1 MKDLSNFLESNIS
14 DELLAAYID
23 GNATENEILLIEKS
37 LKNDSLLSETIDI
50 VHDGQYFKESL
61 EWDNDKI
68 NHVGDLNILSDL
80 LEYGSE
86 KTDEYESH
94 IINDIKLEQMKY
106 NFSLFNREEANN
118 GSPELSNGA
127 KAAKQIFGEEGN
139 GKSNPLLEIYQGY
152 DSTCAIRSQQIILR
166 DYGIDLSQEDLMVFA
181 EQNGWF
187 SEENGTP
194 IGYVGFI
201 LQSQGVTVHQKEDS
215 TIYDLINELA
225 QGHRIIVGVDSG
237 ELWADRNGNIW
248 EQTKEFFEDLWYG
261 QKGADHALIVAG
273 IEVNPKDPSDVTVIL
288 TDPGTG
294 DLRIEYTLDQ
304 FMDAWEDSNCF
315 MVATDF
321 PAPYQYDE
329 TRGVM
334 VPSNFVCQ
342 EFIDNNTYPLS
353 PDALY
358 IPEGYT
364 VASAYYDEGH
374 LDIVGHDEEGNVI
387 SYKEYDGKYKQ
398 ALGSAGAFGQEH
410 FNKDEFVKAM
420 KGLFGFKDDDTVHDG
435 QIKRFSDDDTHTHQH
450 DDQHGSHHF
459 EEYNDDDDGIEDTLD
474 NE

>member
-1 MKDLSNFLESNIS
+1 MIDFLKFNDDIS
-14 DELLAAYID
+14 DEMLAAYID
-23 GNATENEILLIEKS
+23 GNSTENETLLIEKS
-37 LKNDSLLSETIDI
+37 LKEDSLLSEIVDI
-50 VHDGQYFKESL
+50 AHDSQFIKDSIG
-61 EWDNDKI
+61 WDDSKFEQLDEITVLPEFPDN
-68 NHVGDLNILSDL
+68 N
-80 LEYGSE
+80 SE
-86 KTDEYESH
+86 ETEDI
-94 IINDIKLEQMKY
+94 IINNIKLEHMKY

-118 GSPELSNGA
+118 GGPELSSGA

-139 GKSNPLLEIYQGY
+139 GKPDPLLEIYQGY
-152 DSTCAIRSQQIILR
+152 DSTCAVRSQQIILR
-166 DYGIDLSQEDLMVFA
+166 DYGIDLSQEDLMAFA

-187 SEENGTP
+187 SKEDGTP
-194 IGYVGFI
+194 MGYVGFI
-201 LQSQGVTVHQKEDS
+201 LQSQGVTVHQKEGS

-248 EQTKEFFEDLWYG
+248 EQTKEFFDDLWNG

-273 IEVNPKDPSDVTVIL
+273 VEVNPKDPSDVTVIL

-315 MVATDF
+315 MVATDN

-334 VPSNFVCQ
+334 VPSNFACQ

-353 PDALY
+353 QDALY
-358 IPEGYT
+358 IPEGYS

-374 LDIVGHDEEGNVI
+374 LDTIGHDEAGNEV
-387 SYKEYDGKYKQ
+387 SYDEYNEKYRQ
-398 ALGSAGAFGQEH
+398 ALGNAGAFGQEH
-410 FNKDEFVKAM
+410 FDKDEFVKAM
-420 KGLFGFKDDDTVHDG
+420 KGLFGFKTTDDRHDG
-435 QIKRFSDDDTHTHQH
+435 QIKRFEDDDHDGGHPDNPH
-450 DDQHGSHHF
+450 DDDHHDDEDCGF
-459 EEYNDDDDGIEDTLD
+459 DDNSEE
-474 NE
+474 

>member
-1 MKDLSNFLESNIS
+1 MIDFKKINNDIS
-14 DELLAAYID
+14 DETLAAYID
-23 GNATENEILLIEKS
+23 GNATESEMLVIEKT
-37 LKNDSLLSETIDI
+37 LKNDSLLLEAFDI
-50 VHDGQYFKESL
+50 AHDGQYFIEGF
-61 EWDNDKI
+61 EWDSDII
-68 NHVGDLNILSDL
+68 NQVDDLDIISESH
-80 LEYGSE
+80 EYDTE
-86 KTDEYESH
+86 ETDEYENYN
-94 IINDIKLEQMKY
+94 INTIKLEQMKY

-118 GSPELSNGA
+118 GGPELSSGA
-127 KAAKQIFGEEGN
+127 KAAKQVFGEEGN
-139 GKSNPLLEIYQGY
+139 GKPDPLLEIYQGY

-166 DYGIDLSQEDLMVFA
+166 DYGIDLSQEDLMAFA

-187 SEENGTP
+187 SEETGTP
-194 IGYVGFI
+194 MGYVGFI
-201 LQSQGVTVHQKEDS
+201 MQSQGVTVHQKVGS

-237 ELWADRNGNIW
+237 ELWADRNDDLW
-248 EQTKEFFEDLWYG
+248 EQTKEFFEDLWHG
-261 QKGADHALIVAG
+261 QEGADHALIVAG

-315 MVATDF
+315 MVATDN

-342 EFIDNNTYPLS
+342 EFIDNNTFPLS
-353 PDALY
+353 QDALY

-374 LDIVGHDEEGNVI
+374 LDTIGHDEEGNEI
-387 SYKEYDGKYKQ
+387 SYKEYSEKYKQ
-398 ALGSAGAFGQEH
+398 ALGSAGAFGQDH
-410 FNKDEFVKAM
+410 FNKDEFIKAM
-420 KGLFGFKDDDTVHDG
+420 KNLFGFNEDHPSPLPPHEEPQHEIPIIDD
-435 QIKRFSDDDTHTHQH
+435 
-450 DDQHGSHHF
+450 
-459 EEYNDDDDGIEDTLD
+459 EDDDDDIEDTLD
-474 NE
+474 EE